1 MQNLKSYLD
10 KYGFPYSKLHK
21 KAKSIFF
28 PVSFDKDILRQI
40 KDKNGAIIQRLDGV
54 YYPSKHGEE
63 YIEHNKD
70 IKDIYLNYSSFIIF
84 QSRYSKKQ
92 CFAMFGE
99 KREDEYTTILNGV
112 NKNIFYPAEKKRKVV
127 EKVRFVT
134 TGNFRNIDMIEP
146 VVKALDTLKDR
157 FNFELAVVG
166 PIKEEISNLFD
177 RDYIIKKGK
186 KTLIEVADILRTG
199 DIFIYSH
206 LNPPCPN
213 SVIEAVSCGLPV
225 VGFNSGAMTE
235 LLFFTKDLLA
245 DVSDDVFQRY
255 EYFDYMKLA
264 EKIILAVEQHEFYQ
278 EKALENSHLYSF
290 EECGVKYLECFKSFQ
305 ENKSFKRKI

>member
-10 KYGFPYSKLHK
+10 QYGFICLKSHK

-28 PVSFDKDILRQI
+28 PVSFDKDILKHI
-40 KDKNGAIIQRLDGV
+40 KSKNGILIQRLDGV
-54 YYPSKHGEE
+54 YYPSKHGEQ

-92 CFAMFGE
+92 CFEMFGE
-99 KREDEYTTILNGV
+99 KREDECTTILNGV
-112 NKNIFYPAEKKRKVV
+112 NKTIFYPAEKKRKVV

-146 VVKALDTLKDR
+146 VVKAFDTLKER
-157 FNFELAVVG
+157 FNFELAVAG
-166 PIKEEISNLFD
+166 PIKEELSNLFD
-177 RDYIIKKGK
+177 RDYIIKTGK
-186 KTLIEVADILRTG
+186 KTLIEVAEILRTG

-235 LLFFTKDLLA
+235 LLFFAKDLLA

-255 EYFDYMKLA
+255 EDFDYKKLA
-264 EKIILAVEQHEFYQ
+264 EKIILAVENYEFYQ
-278 EKALENSHLYSF
+278 GKALENSRLYSF
-290 EECGVKYLECFKSFQ
+290 EECGAKYLECFKRFYL
-305 ENKSFKRKI
+305 

>member
-1 MQNLKSYLD
+1 
-10 KYGFPYSKLHK
+10 
-21 KAKSIFF
+21 
-28 PVSFDKDILRQI
+28 
-40 KDKNGAIIQRLDGV
+40 
-54 YYPSKHGEE
+54 
-63 YIEHNKD
+63 
-70 IKDIYLNYSSFIIF
+70 
-84 QSRYSKKQ
+84 
-92 CFAMFGE
+92 MFGE
-99 KREDEYTTILNGV
+99 KREDECTTILNGV
-112 NKNIFYPAEKKRKVV
+112 NKKIFYPAEKKRKVV
-127 EKVRFVT
+127 EKARFVT
-134 TGNFRNIDMIEP
+134 TGTFRNIDIIEP

-166 PIKEEISNLFD
+166 PIKEELSNLVD
-177 RDYIIKKGK
+177 RDYIIKTGET
-186 KTLIEVADILRTG
+186 TLIEVAEILRAG

-255 EYFDYMKLA
+255 EDFDYKKLV
-264 EKIILAVEQHEFYQ
+264 EKIIMAVENYEFYQ

-290 EECGVKYLECFKSFQ
+290 EECGAKYIECFNRFDKKPSFI
-305 ENKSFKRKI
+305 KKILRL